1 MTVAGTMGKSTQI
14 RLDWSLVRRLI
25 FGSPLSTEQLSH
37 QRLPKILALPIFASD
52 ALSSTAY
59 ATQAILLN
67 LLIAGPH
74 VLHLTVPI
82 SIAIVVLLWIVVI
95 SYTQTVYAYPQGG
108 GTYIVSRENLGIRWG
123 LLAAAAILTD
133 YVLTVA
139 VSITA
144 GVQQITSF
152 FTNLAP
158 YQTELAIAAIW
169 FLTVANL
176 RGAKESGLLFA
187 FPTYFFVLT
196 MLSMVAV
203 GVLGPLFGYQP
214 RSYPPPE
221 QTAQTAVHA
230 LSLTVILRAF
240 ASGCAAMTGIE
251 AVADGVIA
259 FRAPESKNAAQTL
272 IAMGVILS
280 TIFLGISYIAQTNHI
295 VYYGH
300 GTHGEDAS
308 AESVISMAARAVFH
322 DNPLLRGVVLFA
334 TAIILLLAANTAYAD
349 FPRLSS
355 ILARH
360 GYMPRQLANLGDRL
374 VFSNGII
381 LLAVFVSI
389 LVVVFGGSVDRL
401 IPLYAVGVF
410 TAFTLSQ
417 AGMVRHWLQQEGPGW
432 RWKMLVNGIGA
443 VSTGIVL
450 LVIIVEKGPQ
460 GAWLVVVVLPVL
472 MWLFT
477 QVNRHYQKVRARL
490 TLIGYEPPPPP
501 PHTVLV
507 LVPDVHRGVVPA
519 LEYAREI
526 SKDHRAVHIE
536 INPADTQR
544 LKERWEQWGGD
555 MPLVII
561 ESPYRSLIGPLV
573 EYVRQV
579 RQDHPR
585 HLITVVLPEFVV
597 TKWWERALHNNSAFL
612 IKLALGN
619 VRDVVITNV
628 RYYLD

>member
-1 MTVAGTMGKSTQI
+1 MAKGSQF

-25 FGSPLSTEQLSH
+25 FGSPLSTEQIAH

-67 LLIAGPH
+67 LMIAGPH
-74 VLHLTVPI
+74 ALHLTVPI
-82 SIAIVVLLWIVVI
+82 SLAIVVLLWIVVF
-95 SYTQTVYAYPQGG
+95 SYTQTVHAYPKGG
-108 GTYIVSRENLGIRWG
+108 GTYIVSRENLGVRWG

-144 GVQQITSF
+144 GVQQITSY
-152 FTNLAP
+152 FTQLAP
-158 YQTELAIAAIW
+158 YQVTLSLIAIW
-169 FLTVANL
+169 LLTLANL
-176 RGAKESGLLFA
+176 RGAKESGMLFA
-187 FPTYFFVLT
+187 FPTYFFVIT
-196 MLSMVAV
+196 MLGMIAV
-203 GVLGPLFGYQP
+203 GVLGPLFGYYP
-214 RSYPPPE
+214 RMHTHSDPAM
-221 QTAQTAVHA
+221 QQASHA
-230 LSLTVILRAF
+230 ITLTVILRAF

-251 AVADGVIA
+251 AVADGVQA
-259 FRAPESKNAAQTL
+259 FRPPEGKNAAHTL
-272 IAMGVILS
+272 IAMGIILS
-280 TIFLGISYIAQTNHI
+280 TIFLGVSYISQHYGI
-295 VYYGH
+295 VYTGH
-300 GTHGEDAS
+300 GKGDVH
-308 AESVISMAARAVFH
+308 AESVISMVARAVFH
-322 DNPLLRGVVLFA
+322 DDPLLRGVVLLA
-334 TAIILLLAANTAYAD
+334 TTIILVLAANTAYAD

-389 LVVVFGGSVDRL
+389 LVVAFGGSVDRL

-417 AGMVRHWLQQEGPGW
+417 AGMVKHWLQQRGTGW
-432 RWKMLVNGIGA
+432 RWKALVNGIGA
-443 VSTGIVL
+443 VATGIVL
-450 LVIIVEKGPQ
+450 LVIIVEKGPH
-460 GAWLVVVVLPVL
+460 GAWVVVVVIPVII
-472 MWLFT
+472 WLFT

-490 TLIGYEPPPPP
+490 TLIGYEPQPPP

-526 SKDHRAVHIE
+526 SKDYRAVHIE

>member
-1 MTVAGTMGKSTQI
+1 MGRSSQI

-82 SIAIVVLLWIVVI
+82 SIAIVVLLWVVVI
-95 SYTQTVYAYPQGG
+95 SYTQTVHAYPQGG
-108 GTYIVSRENLGIRWG
+108 GTYIVSRENLGINWG

-139 VSITA
+139 VSITS

-152 FTNLAP
+152 FTDLAP
-158 YQTELAIAAIW
+158 YQTQLAVAAIW
-169 FLTVANL
+169 FLTLANL
-176 RGAKESGLLFA
+176 RGAKESGMLFA
-187 FPTYFFVLT
+187 VPTYFFVIA
-196 MLSMVAV
+196 MLGTV
-203 GVLGPLFGYQP
+203 GAGVFGPLFGYHPRPYQP
-214 RSYPPPE
+214 TTQE
-221 QTAQTAVHA
+221 TAQQVMHAV
-230 LSLTVILRAF
+230 SLGLILRAF

-251 AVADGVIA
+251 AVADGVQA
-259 FRAPESKNAAQTL
+259 FRPPESKNAAQTL
-272 IAMGVILS
+272 VAMGAILS
-280 TIFLGISYIAQTNHI
+280 TIFLGISYIAQKYHI

-300 GTHGEDAS
+300 GEGDVS
-308 AESVISMAARAVFH
+308 AESVISMVARVVFH
-322 DNPLLRGVVLFA
+322 DEPLLRGIILFA
-334 TAIILLLAANTAYAD
+334 TATILLLAANTAYAD

-381 LLAVFVSI
+381 LLAVFVSL
-389 LVVVFGGSVDRL
+389 LVVAFGGSVDRL

-417 AGMVRHWLQQEGPGW
+417 AGMVRHWLQQKGTGW
-432 RWKMLVNGIGA
+432 QWKVLVNGIGA
-443 VSTGIVL
+443 VATGIVL

-460 GAWLVVVVLPVL
+460 GAWVVLVVIPIL
-472 MWLFT
+472 MWIFT
-477 QVNRHYQKVRARL
+477 QINRHYQKVRARL
-490 TLIGYEPPPPP
+490 TLIGYEPQPLP

-507 LVPDVHRGVVPA
+507 LVPDVHRGVIPA

-544 LKERWEQWGGD
+544 LKERWEQRGGD

-597 TKWWERALHNNSAFL
+597 TKWWERVLHNNSAFL

>member
-1 MTVAGTMGKSTQI
+1 MGRSSQI

-82 SIAIVVLLWIVVI
+82 SIAIVVLLWVVVI
-95 SYTQTVYAYPQGG
+95 SYTQTVHAYPQGG
-108 GTYIVSRENLGIRWG
+108 GTYIVSRENLGINWG

-139 VSITA
+139 VSITS

-152 FTNLAP
+152 FTDLAP
-158 YQTELAIAAIW
+158 YQTQLAVAAIW
-169 FLTVANL
+169 FLTLANL
-176 RGAKESGLLFA
+176 RGAKESGMLFA
-187 FPTYFFVLT
+187 VPTYFFVIT
-196 MLSMVAV
+196 MLGTV
-203 GVLGPLFGYQP
+203 GVGVFGPLFGYHPRTYQP
-214 RSYPPPE
+214 TTQE
-221 QTAQTAVHA
+221 TAQQVMHAV
-230 LSLTVILRAF
+230 SLGLILRAF

-251 AVADGVIA
+251 AVADGVQA
-259 FRAPESKNAAQTL
+259 FRPPESKNAAQTL
-272 IAMGVILS
+272 VAMGAILS
-280 TIFLGISYIAQTNHI
+280 TIFLGISYIAQKYHI

-300 GTHGEDAS
+300 GEGDVS
-308 AESVISMAARAVFH
+308 AESVISMVARVVFH
-322 DNPLLRGVVLFA
+322 DEPLLRGIILFA
-334 TAIILLLAANTAYAD
+334 TATILLLAANTAYAD

-381 LLAVFVSI
+381 LLAVFVSL
-389 LVVVFGGSVDRL
+389 LVVAFGGSVDRL

-417 AGMVRHWLQQEGPGW
+417 AGMVRHWLQQKGTGW
-432 RWKMLVNGIGA
+432 QWKVLVNGIGA
-443 VSTGIVL
+443 VATGIVL

-460 GAWLVVVVLPVL
+460 GAWVVLVVIPIL
-472 MWLFT
+472 MWIFT
-477 QVNRHYQKVRARL
+477 QINRHYQKVRARL
-490 TLIGYEPPPPP
+490 TLIGYEPQPLP

-507 LVPDVHRGVVPA
+507 LVPDVHRGVIPA

-536 INPADTQR
+536 INPVDTQR

-597 TKWWERALHNNSAFL
+597 TKWWERVLHNNSAFL

>member
-1 MTVAGTMGKSTQI
+1 MGRSSQI

-74 VLHLTVPI
+74 VLHLTLPI
-82 SIAIVVLLWIVVI
+82 SIAIVVLLWVVVI
-95 SYTQTVYAYPQGG
+95 SYTQTVHAYPEGG
-108 GTYIVSRENLGIRWG
+108 GTYSVSRENLGINWG
-123 LLAAAAILTD
+123 LLAAAALLTD

-139 VSITA
+139 VSITS

-152 FTNLAP
+152 FTDLAP
-158 YQTELAIAAIW
+158 YQTQLAVAAIW
-169 FLTVANL
+169 FLTLANL
-176 RGAKESGLLFA
+176 RGAKESGMLFA
-187 FPTYFFVLT
+187 VPTYFFVIT
-196 MLSMVAV
+196 MLGTV
-203 GVLGPLFGYQP
+203 GVGVFGPLFGYHPRPYQP
-214 RSYPPPE
+214 TTQE
-221 QTAQTAVHA
+221 TAQQVMHAV
-230 LSLTVILRAF
+230 SLGLILRAF

-251 AVADGVIA
+251 AVANGVQA
-259 FRAPESKNAAQTL
+259 FRPPESKNAAQTL
-272 IAMGVILS
+272 VAMGAILS
-280 TIFLGISYIAQTNHI
+280 TIFLGISYIAQKYHI

-300 GTHGEDAS
+300 GEGDVS
-308 AESVISMAARAVFH
+308 AESVISMVARVVFH
-322 DNPLLRGVVLFA
+322 DEPLLRGIILFA
-334 TAIILLLAANTAYAD
+334 TATILLLAANTAYAD

-381 LLAVFVSI
+381 LLAVFVSL
-389 LVVVFGGSVDRL
+389 LVVAFGGSVDRL

-417 AGMVRHWLQQEGPGW
+417 AGMVRHWLQQKGTGW
-432 RWKMLVNGIGA
+432 QWKVLVNGIGA
-443 VSTGIVL
+443 VATGIVL

-460 GAWLVVVVLPVL
+460 GAWVVLVVIPIL
-472 MWLFT
+472 MWIFT
-477 QVNRHYQKVRARL
+477 QINRHYQKVRARL
-490 TLIGYEPPPPP
+490 TLIGYEPQPLP

-507 LVPDVHRGVVPA
+507 LVPDVHRGVIPA

-597 TKWWERALHNNSAFL
+597 TKWWERVLHNNSAFL

>member
-1 MTVAGTMGKSTQI
+1 MGRSSQI

-82 SIAIVVLLWIVVI
+82 SIAIVVLLWVVVI
-95 SYTQTVYAYPQGG
+95 SYTQTVHAYPEGG
-108 GTYIVSRENLGIRWG
+108 GTYTVSRENLGINWG
-123 LLAAAAILTD
+123 LLAAAALLTD

-139 VSITA
+139 VSITS

-152 FTNLAP
+152 FTDLAP
-158 YQTELAIAAIW
+158 YQTQLAVAAIW
-169 FLTVANL
+169 FLTLANL
-176 RGAKESGLLFA
+176 RGVKESGMLFA
-187 FPTYFFVLT
+187 VPTYFFVIT
-196 MLSMVAV
+196 MLGTV
-203 GVLGPLFGYQP
+203 GVGVFGPLFGYHPRPYQP
-214 RSYPPPE
+214 TTQE
-221 QTAQTAVHA
+221 TAQQVMHAV
-230 LSLTVILRAF
+230 SLGLILRAF

-251 AVADGVIA
+251 AVANGVQA
-259 FRAPESKNAAQTL
+259 FRPPESKNAAQTL
-272 IAMGVILS
+272 VAMGAILS
-280 TIFLGISYIAQTNHI
+280 TIFLGISYIAQKYHI
-295 VYYGH
+295 LYYGH
-300 GTHGEDAS
+300 GEGDVS
-308 AESVISMAARAVFH
+308 AESVISMVARVVFH
-322 DNPLLRGVVLFA
+322 DEPLLRGIILFA
-334 TAIILLLAANTAYAD
+334 TATILLLAANTAYAD

-381 LLAVFVSI
+381 LLAVFVSL
-389 LVVVFGGSVDRL
+389 LVVAFGGSVDRL

-417 AGMVRHWLQQEGPGW
+417 AGMVRHWLQQKGTGW
-432 RWKMLVNGIGA
+432 QWKVLVNGIGA
-443 VSTGIVL
+443 VATGIVL

-460 GAWLVVVVLPVL
+460 GAWVVLVVIPIL
-472 MWLFT
+472 MWIFT
-477 QVNRHYQKVRARL
+477 QINRHYQKVRARL
-490 TLIGYEPPPPP
+490 TLIGYEPQPLP

-507 LVPDVHRGVVPA
+507 LVPDVHRGVIPA

-536 INPADTQR
+536 INPVDTQR

-597 TKWWERALHNNSAFL
+597 TKWWERVLHNNSAFL

>member
-1 MTVAGTMGKSTQI
+1 MARGSQV
-14 RLDWSLVRRLI
+14 RLDWSFFRRLI
-25 FGSPLSTEQLSH
+25 FGSPLATEEMMH
-37 QRLPKILALPIFASD
+37 QRLPKVLALPIFASD

-82 SIAIVVLLWIVVI
+82 SLAIVVLLWIVVL
-95 SYTQTVYAYPQGG
+95 SYTQTVHAYPQGG
-108 GTYIVSRENLGIRWG
+108 GTYIVSRENLGTSWG
-123 LLAAAAILTD
+123 LLAAGAILTD

-144 GVQQITSF
+144 GAQQITSF
-152 FTNLAP
+152 FTQLAP
-158 YQTELAIAAIW
+158 YQTEIALGAIW
-169 FLTVANL
+169 FLTLANL
-176 RGAKESGLLFA
+176 RGARESGMLFA
-187 FPTYFFVLT
+187 IPTYFFIVV
-196 MLSMVAV
+196 MLGMVAV
-203 GVLGPLFGYQP
+203 GVLGPLFGYHPRPYQP
-214 RSYPPPE
+214 PDQ
-221 QTAQTAVHA
+221 QTAQQVMHA
-230 LSLTVILRAF
+230 LSIGIVLRAF

-251 AVADGVIA
+251 AVADGVQA
-259 FRAPESKNAAQTL
+259 FRPPESKNAAHTL
-272 IAMGVILS
+272 LAMGAILS
-280 TIFLGISYIAQTNHI
+280 TIFLGISYIAQKYHI

-300 GTHGEDAS
+300 GAHGEDTN
-308 AESVISMAARAVFH
+308 AESVISMVARVVFH
-322 DNPLLRGVVLFA
+322 DDPVLRGIILFA
-334 TAIILLLAANTAYAD
+334 TAIILVLAANTAYAD

-389 LVVVFGGSVDRL
+389 LVVAFKGNVDRL

-410 TAFTLSQ
+410 SAFTLSQ
-417 AGMVRHWLQQEGPGW
+417 AGMVRHWLQQRGKGW
-432 RWKMLVNGIGA
+432 QWKTVINGVGA
-443 VSTGIVL
+443 VATGIVL

-460 GAWLVVVVLPVL
+460 GAWIVVVVIPIL
-472 MWLFT
+472 MWIFT
-477 QVNRHYQKVRARL
+477 QVHRHYQKVRARL
-490 TLIGYEPPPPP
+490 TLIGYEPQPPP

-573 EYVRQV
+573 EYVKQV

-597 TKWWERALHNNSAFL
+597 TRWWERALHNNSAFL

-619 VRDVVITNV
+619 IRDVVITNV

>member
-1 MTVAGTMGKSTQI
+1 
-14 RLDWSLVRRLI
+14 
-25 FGSPLSTEQLSH
+25 
-37 QRLPKILALPIFASD
+37 
-52 ALSSTAY
+52 
-59 ATQAILLN
+59 
-67 LLIAGPH
+67 
-74 VLHLTVPI
+74 
-82 SIAIVVLLWIVVI
+82 
-95 SYTQTVYAYPQGG
+95 
-108 GTYIVSRENLGIRWG
+108 
-123 LLAAAAILTD
+123 
-133 YVLTVA
+133 
-139 VSITA
+139 
-144 GVQQITSF
+144 
-152 FTNLAP
+152 
-158 YQTELAIAAIW
+158 
-169 FLTVANL
+169 
-176 RGAKESGLLFA
+176 
-187 FPTYFFVLT
+187 
-196 MLSMVAV
+196 
-203 GVLGPLFGYQP
+203 
-214 RSYPPPE
+214 
-221 QTAQTAVHA
+221 
-230 LSLTVILRAF
+230 
-240 ASGCAAMTGIE
+240 
-251 AVADGVIA
+251 
-259 FRAPESKNAAQTL
+259 
-272 IAMGVILS
+272 
-280 TIFLGISYIAQTNHI
+280 
-295 VYYGH
+295 
-300 GTHGEDAS
+300 
-308 AESVISMAARAVFH
+308 MAARAVFH

-417 AGMVRHWLQQEGPGW
+417 AGMVRHWLQQKGPGW

>member
-1 MTVAGTMGKSTQI
+1 MGRSSQI

-82 SIAIVVLLWIVVI
+82 SIAIVVLLWVVVI
-95 SYTQTVYAYPQGG
+95 SYTQTVHAYPQGG
-108 GTYIVSRENLGIRWG
+108 GTYIVSRENLGINWG

-139 VSITA
+139 VSITS

-152 FTNLAP
+152 FTDLAP
-158 YQTELAIAAIW
+158 YQTQLAVAAIW
-169 FLTVANL
+169 FLTLANL
-176 RGAKESGLLFA
+176 RGAKESGMLFA
-187 FPTYFFVLT
+187 VPTYFFVIT
-196 MLSMVAV
+196 MLGTV
-203 GVLGPLFGYQP
+203 GVGVFGPLFGYHPRPYQP
-214 RSYPPPE
+214 TTQE
-221 QTAQTAVHA
+221 TAQQVMHAV
-230 LSLTVILRAF
+230 SLGLILRAF

-251 AVADGVIA
+251 AVADGVQA
-259 FRAPESKNAAQTL
+259 FRPPESKNAAQTL
-272 IAMGVILS
+272 VAMGAILS
-280 TIFLGISYIAQTNHI
+280 TIFLGISYIAQKYHI
-295 VYYGH
+295 VYYGR
-300 GTHGEDAS
+300 GEGDAS
-308 AESVISMAARAVFH
+308 AESVISMVARVVFH
-322 DNPLLRGVVLFA
+322 DEPLLRGIILFA
-334 TAIILLLAANTAYAD
+334 TATILLLAANTAYAD

-381 LLAVFVSI
+381 LLAVFVSL
-389 LVVVFGGSVDRL
+389 LVVAFGGSVDRL

-417 AGMVRHWLQQEGPGW
+417 AGMVRHWLQQKGTGW
-432 RWKMLVNGIGA
+432 QWKVLVNGIGA
-443 VSTGIVL
+443 VATGIVL

-460 GAWLVVVVLPVL
+460 GAWVVLVVIPIL
-472 MWLFT
+472 MWIFT
-477 QVNRHYQKVRARL
+477 QINRHYQKVRARL
-490 TLIGYEPPPPP
+490 TLIGYEPQPLP

-507 LVPDVHRGVVPA
+507 LVPDVHRGVIPA

-536 INPADTQR
+536 INPVDTQR

-597 TKWWERALHNNSAFL
+597 TKWWERVLHNNSAFL

>member
-1 MTVAGTMGKSTQI
+1 MGKSTQV

-158 YQTELAIAAIW
+158 YQTELAVAAIW
-169 FLTVANL
+169 FLTLANL
-176 RGAKESGLLFA
+176 RGARESGLLFA
-187 FPTYFFVLT
+187 FPTYFFVIT

-214 RSYPPPE
+214 RSYPTPE

-300 GTHGEDAS
+300 GAHGEDAS

-417 AGMVRHWLQQEGPGW
+417 AGMVRHWLQQKGPGW

-472 MWLFT
+472 MWLFA

>member
-1 MTVAGTMGKSTQI
+1 MGKSTQI

-176 RGAKESGLLFA
+176 RGARESGLLFA

-417 AGMVRHWLQQEGPGW
+417 AGMVRHWLQQKGPGW

>member
-1 MTVAGTMGKSTQI
+1 MARGSQV
-14 RLDWSLVRRLI
+14 RLDWSFFRRLI
-25 FGSPLSTEQLSH
+25 FGSPLATEEMMH
-37 QRLPKILALPIFASD
+37 QRLPKVLALPIFASD

-82 SIAIVVLLWIVVI
+82 SLAIVVLLWIVVL

-108 GTYIVSRENLGIRWG
+108 GTYIVSRENLGTSWG
-123 LLAAAAILTD
+123 LLAAGAILTD

-144 GVQQITSF
+144 GAQQITSF
-152 FTNLAP
+152 FTQLAP
-158 YQTELAIAAIW
+158 YQTEIALGAIW
-169 FLTVANL
+169 FLTLANL
-176 RGAKESGLLFA
+176 RGARESGMLFA
-187 FPTYFFVLT
+187 IPTYFFIVV
-196 MLSMVAV
+196 MLGMVAV
-203 GVLGPLFGYQP
+203 GVLGPLFGYHPRPYQP
-214 RSYPPPE
+214 PDQ
-221 QTAQTAVHA
+221 QTAQQVVHA
-230 LSLTVILRAF
+230 LSIGIVLRAF

-251 AVADGVIA
+251 AVADGVQA
-259 FRAPESKNAAQTL
+259 FRPPESKNAAHTL
-272 IAMGVILS
+272 LAMGAILS
-280 TIFLGISYIAQTNHI
+280 TIFLGISYIAQKYHI

-300 GTHGEDAS
+300 GAHGEDAS
-308 AESVISMAARAVFH
+308 AESVISMVARVVFH
-322 DNPLLRGVVLFA
+322 DDPVLRGIILFA
-334 TAIILLLAANTAYAD
+334 TAMILVLAANTAYAD

-389 LVVVFGGSVDRL
+389 LVVAFKGNVDRL

-417 AGMVRHWLQQEGPGW
+417 AGMVRHWLQQRGKGW
-432 RWKMLVNGIGA
+432 QWKTVINGVGA
-443 VSTGIVL
+443 VATGIVL

-460 GAWLVVVVLPVL
+460 GAWIVVVVIPIL
-472 MWLFT
+472 MWIFT
-477 QVNRHYQKVRARL
+477 QVHRHYQKVRAQL
-490 TLIGYEPPPPP
+490 TLIGYEPQPPP

-573 EYVRQV
+573 EYVKQV

-597 TKWWERALHNNSAFL
+597 TRWWERALHNNSAFL

-619 VRDVVITNV
+619 IRDVVITNV

>member
-1 MTVAGTMGKSTQI
+1 M
-14 RLDWSLVRRLI
+14 DWSFVRRLI
-25 FGSPLSTEQLSH
+25 FGSPLSTEQIAH

-82 SIAIVVLLWIVVI
+82 SLAIVVLLWIVVF
-95 SYTQTVYAYPQGG
+95 SYTQTVHAYPQGG
-108 GTYIVSRENLGIRWG
+108 GTYIVSRENLGTGWG
-123 LLAAAAILTD
+123 LLAAGAILTD

-144 GVQQITSF
+144 GAQQITSF
-152 FTNLAP
+152 FTQLAP
-158 YQTELAIAAIW
+158 YQTEIALGAIW
-169 FLTVANL
+169 FLTLANL
-176 RGAKESGLLFA
+176 RGAKESGMLFA
-187 FPTYFFVLT
+187 VPTYFFIVT
-196 MLSMVAV
+196 MLCTVAV
-203 GVLGPLFGYQP
+203 GVLGPLFGYYPRPYQP
-214 RSYPPPE
+214 PQ
-221 QTAQTAVHA
+221 QTAEHAMHA
-230 LSLTVILRAF
+230 LSIGIILRAF

-251 AVADGVIA
+251 AVADGVQA
-259 FRAPESKNAAQTL
+259 FRPPESRNAAHTL
-272 IAMGVILS
+272 VVMGAILS
-280 TIFLGISYIAQTNHI
+280 TIFLGISYIAQKYHI

-300 GTHGEDAS
+300 GAHGEDAS
-308 AESVISMAARAVFH
+308 AESVISMVARVVYH
-322 DNPLLRGVVLFA
+322 DDPILRGIVLFA
-334 TAIILLLAANTAYAD
+334 TAIILVLAANTAYAD

-389 LVVVFGGSVDRL
+389 LVVAFKGNVDRL

-417 AGMVRHWLQQEGPGW
+417 AGMVRHWLLRKEAGW
-432 RWKMLVNGIGA
+432 QWKATVNGFGA

-460 GAWLVVVVLPVL
+460 GAWVVVVVIPVL
-472 MWLFT
+472 IWIFT
-477 QVNRHYQKVRARL
+477 QVHRHYQKVRAQL
-490 TLIGYEPPPPP
+490 TLIGYEPQPPP

-507 LVPDVHRGVVPA
+507 LVPDVHRGVLPA
-519 LEYAREI
+519 IEYAREI
-526 SKDHRAVHIE
+526 SKDYRAVHIE

-573 EYVRQV
+573 EYVKQV

-597 TKWWERALHNNSAFL
+597 TRWWERALHNNSAFL
-612 IKLALGN
+612 IKLALSN
-619 VRDVVITNV
+619 IRDVVITNV

>member
-1 MTVAGTMGKSTQI
+1 MSKGSQV
-14 RLDWSLVRRLI
+14 RLDWSLIRRLI
-25 FGSPLSTEQLSH
+25 FGSPLSTEQISH
-37 QRLPKILALPIFASD
+37 QRLPKFLALPIFASD

-67 LLIAGPH
+67 LMLAGPH

-82 SIAIVVLLWIVVI
+82 SLAIVVLLWIVVI

-108 GTYIVSRENLGIRWG
+108 GTYIVSRENLGTRWG
-123 LLAAAAILTD
+123 LVAAAAILTD

-158 YQTELAIAAIW
+158 YQTPLALGAIW
-169 FLTVANL
+169 FLTLANL
-176 RGAKESGLLFA
+176 RGAKESGALFA
-187 FPTYFFVLT
+187 IPTYFYVVAMLT
-196 MLSMVAV
+196 VVAA
-203 GVLGPLFGYQP
+203 GTLGPLFGYEPRPYQP
-214 RSYPPPE
+214 PQ
-221 QTAQTAVHA
+221 QTAEMAMHA
-230 LSLTVILRAF
+230 LSIGIVLRAF

-251 AVADGVIA
+251 AVADGVQA
-259 FRAPESKNAAQTL
+259 FRPPESKNAAHTL
-272 IAMGVILS
+272 IAMGAILS
-280 TIFLGISYIAQTNHI
+280 TIFLGISYIAQKYHI
-295 VYYGH
+295 IYLGH
-300 GTHGEDAS
+300 GAHGEDTS
-308 AESVISMAARAVFH
+308 AESVISMVARVVFH
-322 DNPLLRGVVLFA
+322 DDPILRGIVLFA
-334 TAIILLLAANTAYAD
+334 TAVILLLAANTAYAD

-389 LVVVFGGSVDRL
+389 LVIAFQGNVDRL

-417 AGMVRHWLQQEGPGW
+417 AGMVRHWLQQQGKGW
-432 RWKMLVNGIGA
+432 QWKVVVNGVGA

-460 GAWLVVVVLPVL
+460 GAWVVVVVIPVL
-472 MWLFT
+472 MWIFT
-477 QVNRHYQKVRARL
+477 QINRHYQKVRARL
-490 TLIGYEPPPPP
+490 TLIGYEPSNQPPP

-507 LVPDVHRGVVPA
+507 LVPDVHRGVLPA

-526 SKDHRAVHIE
+526 ADDCRAVHIE

-544 LKERWEQWGGD
+544 LKERWEQWSAD

-561 ESPYRSLIGPLV
+561 ESPYRSLIAPLV
-573 EYVRQV
+573 EYVKQV

-619 VRDVVITNV
+619 IRDVVITNV

>member
-1 MTVAGTMGKSTQI
+1 MGKSSQI

-25 FGSPLSTEQLSH
+25 FGSPLSTEQMAH

-74 VLHLTVPI
+74 ALHLTLPV
-82 SIAIVVLLWIVVI
+82 SLAVVVLLWIVVT
-95 SYTQTVYAYPQGG
+95 SYSQTVHAYPQGG
-108 GTYIVSRENLGIRWG
+108 GTYIVSRDNLGVNFG
-123 LLAAAAILTD
+123 LLAAAAILTG
-133 YVLTVA
+133 YVLTVT

-152 FTNLAP
+152 FTELAP
-158 YQTELAIAAIW
+158 YQTWLALGATW
-169 FLTVANL
+169 FLTLANL
-176 RGAKESGLLFA
+176 RGAKESGMLFA
-187 FPTYFFVLT
+187 LPTYFFIFC
-196 MLSMVAV
+196 MLGMIAT
-203 GVLGPLFGYQP
+203 GVFGSLFGYAP
-214 RSYPPPE
+214 RPYPPVE
-221 QTAQTAVHA
+221 QTVVHTGA
-230 LSLTVILRAF
+230 TGISFVLILRAF
-240 ASGCAAMTGIE
+240 ASGCAAMTGVE
-251 AVADGVIA
+251 AVADGVQA
-259 FRAPESKNAAQTL
+259 FRPPESKNAAQTL
-272 IAMGVILS
+272 FSMGAILG
-280 TIFLGISYIAQTNHI
+280 TIFLGISYLAQTNNV
-295 VYYGH
+295 VYR
-300 GTHGEDAS
+300 GTGSEGDTS
-308 AESVISMAARAVFH
+308 AESVISMVARSVFH
-322 DNPLLRGVVLFA
+322 DNDLLRAVVLFA
-334 TAIILLLAANTAYAD
+334 TAMVLVLAANTAYAD

-381 LLAVFVSI
+381 LLSVFASVLI
-389 LVVVFGGSVDRL
+389 LAFGASVDRF
-401 IPLYAVGVF
+401 IPMYAVGVF
-410 TAFTLSQ
+410 LAFTLSQ
-417 AGMVRHWLQQEGPGW
+417 SGMVKRWITTKQKGW
-432 RWKMLVNGIGA
+432 WWKALMNGMGA
-443 VSTGIVL
+443 TATAIVL
-450 LVIIVEKGPQ
+450 LVLVITRGPE
-460 GAWLVVVVLPVL
+460 GAWIVLAVLPVL
-472 MWLFT
+472 MWVF
-477 QVNRHYQKVRARL
+477 QQIYRHYQKVRSRL
-490 TLIGYEPPPPP
+490 TLIGYEPQPLP

-619 VRDVVITNV
+619 IRDVVITNV

>member
-1 MTVAGTMGKSTQI
+1 MGRSSQI

-82 SIAIVVLLWIVVI
+82 SIAIVVLLWVVVI
-95 SYTQTVYAYPQGG
+95 SYTQTVHAYPQGG
-108 GTYIVSRENLGIRWG
+108 GTYIVSRENLGINWG

-139 VSITA
+139 VSITS

-152 FTNLAP
+152 FTDLAP
-158 YQTELAIAAIW
+158 YQTQLAVAAIW
-169 FLTVANL
+169 FLTLANL
-176 RGAKESGLLFA
+176 RGAKESGMLFA
-187 FPTYFFVLT
+187 VPTYFFVIA
-196 MLSMVAV
+196 MLGTV
-203 GVLGPLFGYQP
+203 GVGVFGPLFGYHPRPYQP
-214 RSYPPPE
+214 TTQE
-221 QTAQTAVHA
+221 TAQQVMHAV
-230 LSLTVILRAF
+230 SLGLILRAF

-251 AVADGVIA
+251 AVADGVQA
-259 FRAPESKNAAQTL
+259 FRPPESKNAAQTL
-272 IAMGVILS
+272 VAMGAILS
-280 TIFLGISYIAQTNHI
+280 TIFLGISYIAQKYHI

-300 GTHGEDAS
+300 GEGDVS
-308 AESVISMAARAVFH
+308 AESVISMVARVVFH
-322 DNPLLRGVVLFA
+322 DEPLLRGIILFA
-334 TAIILLLAANTAYAD
+334 TATILLLAANTAYAD

-381 LLAVFVSI
+381 LLAVFVSL
-389 LVVVFGGSVDRL
+389 LVVAFGGSVDRL

-417 AGMVRHWLQQEGPGW
+417 AGMVRHWLQQKGTGW
-432 RWKMLVNGIGA
+432 QWKVLVNGIGA
-443 VSTGIVL
+443 VATGIVL

-460 GAWLVVVVLPVL
+460 GAWVVLVVIPIL
-472 MWLFT
+472 MWIFT
-477 QVNRHYQKVRARL
+477 QINRHYQKVRARL
-490 TLIGYEPPPPP
+490 TLIGYEPQPLP

-507 LVPDVHRGVVPA
+507 LVPDVHRGVIPA

-536 INPADTQR
+536 INPVDTQR

-597 TKWWERALHNNSAFL
+597 TKWWERVLHNNSAFL

>member
-1 MTVAGTMGKSTQI
+1 MGKSSQI

-25 FGSPLSTEQLSH
+25 FGSPLSTEQMAH
-37 QRLPKILALPIFASD
+37 QRLPKILALPVFTSD

-74 VLHLTVPI
+74 ALHLTMPI
-82 SIAIVVLLWIVVI
+82 SIAIVVLVWIVVI
-95 SYTQTVYAYPQGG
+95 SYTQTVHAYPQGG
-108 GTYIVSRENLGIRWG
+108 GTYTVSRENLGTHWG
-123 LLAAAAILTD
+123 LLAAAALLTD

-139 VSITA
+139 VSITS

-158 YQTELAIAAIW
+158 YQTQLALAAIW
-169 FLTVANL
+169 LLTLANL
-176 RGAKESGLLFA
+176 RGARESGMLFA
-187 FPTYFFVLT
+187 VPVYFFVVT
-196 MLSMVAV
+196 MLATVAV
-203 GVLGPLFGYQP
+203 GVFGPLFGYHP
-214 RSYPPPE
+214 RPYQPPPQ
-221 QTAQTAVHA
+221 QTAEQAVHV
-230 LSLTVILRAF
+230 LSLGVILRAF
-240 ASGCAAMTGIE
+240 ASGCAIMTGIE
-251 AVADGVIA
+251 AVSNGVPA
-259 FRAPESKNAAQTL
+259 FRPPESKNAAETMV
-272 IAMGVILS
+272 AMGAILS
-280 TIFLGISYIAQTNHI
+280 TTFLGISYITQEYHI
-295 VYYGH
+295 VYYGQ
-300 GTHGEDAS
+300 GESDTT
-308 AESVISMAARAVFH
+308 AESVISMVARVVFH
-322 DNPLLRGVVLFA
+322 DEPLLRGIILFA

-355 ILARH
+355 VLARD

-381 LLAVFVSI
+381 LLAVFTSI
-389 LVVVFGGSVDRL
+389 LVVAFGGNVDHL

-417 AGMVRHWLQQEGPGW
+417 AGMVRHWLVQKGKGW
-432 RWKMLVNGIGA
+432 QWKVVVNGIGA
-443 VSTGIVL
+443 VATGIVL
-450 LVIIVEKGPQ
+450 LVIIAEKGPQ
-460 GAWLVVVVLPVL
+460 GAWVVLVVIPIL
-472 MWLFT
+472 MWMFM
-477 QVNRHYQKVRARL
+477 QVNRHYQKIRARL
-490 TLIGYEPPPPP
+490 TLKDYEPQPLP

-573 EYVRQV
+573 EYVKQV

>member
-1 MTVAGTMGKSTQI
+1 MGKSSRI
-14 RLDWSLVRRLI
+14 RWDWSLVRRLI
-25 FGSPLSTEQLSH
+25 FGSPLSTEQMAH

-95 SYTQTVYAYPQGG
+95 SYTQTVHAYPQGG
-108 GTYIVSRENLGIRWG
+108 GTYIVSRENLGTNWG

-139 VSITA
+139 VSITS

-152 FTNLAP
+152 FASLAP

-169 FLTVANL
+169 FLTLANL
-176 RGAKESGLLFA
+176 RGARESGLLFA
-187 FPTYFFVLT
+187 VPTYFFVAT
-196 MLSMVAV
+196 MLAVVAA
-203 GVLGPLFGYQP
+203 GVLGPLFGYHP
-214 RSYPPPE
+214 RPYRPA
-221 QTAQTAVHA
+221 AQETVQQVAHA
-230 LSLTVILRAF
+230 ISVGLILRAF

-251 AVADGVIA
+251 AVADGVQA
-259 FRAPESKNAAQTL
+259 FRPPESKNAAHTL
-272 IAMGVILS
+272 VAMGTILS
-280 TIFLGISYIAQTNHI
+280 TIFLGISYIAQKYHI

-300 GTHGEDAS
+300 GAHGEDAS
-308 AESVISMAARAVFH
+308 AESVISMVARVVFH
-322 DNPLLRGVVLFA
+322 DDPLLRGVILFA
-334 TAIILLLAANTAYAD
+334 TAIILVLAANTAYAD

-360 GYMPRQLANLGDRL
+360 GFMPRQLANLGDRL
-374 VFSNGII
+374 VFSNGIV

-389 LVVVFGGSVDRL
+389 LVVAFGGNVDRL

-417 AGMVRHWLQQEGPGW
+417 AGMVRHWLQKQGKGW
-432 RWKMLVNGIGA
+432 QWKVLVNGVGA
-443 VSTGIVL
+443 VATGMVL

-460 GAWLVVVVLPVL
+460 GAWVVLVVIPIL
-472 MWLFT
+472 MWMFT
-477 QVNRHYQKVRARL
+477 QVNRHYQKVRSRL
-490 TLIGYEPPPPP
+490 TLKDYEPEPLP

-507 LVPDVHRGVVPA
+507 LVPDVHRGVLPA

-526 SKDHRAVHIE
+526 SKDYRAVHIE
-536 INPADTQR
+536 INPVDTQR

-579 RQDHPR
+579 RADHPR
-585 HLITVVLPEFVV
+585 HLVTVVLPEFVV
-597 TKWWERALHNNSAFL
+597 TKWWERVLHNNSALL
-612 IKLALGN
+612 IKMALAN
-619 VRDVVITNV
+619 VRGVVITNV

>member
-1 MTVAGTMGKSTQI
+1 MGRSSQI

-82 SIAIVVLLWIVVI
+82 SIAIVVLLWVVVI
-95 SYTQTVYAYPQGG
+95 SYTQTVHAYPEGG
-108 GTYIVSRENLGIRWG
+108 GTYTVSRENLGINWG
-123 LLAAAAILTD
+123 LLAAAALLTD

-139 VSITA
+139 VSITS

-152 FTNLAP
+152 FTDLAP
-158 YQTELAIAAIW
+158 YQTQLAVAAIW
-169 FLTVANL
+169 FLTLANL
-176 RGAKESGLLFA
+176 RGAKESGMLFA
-187 FPTYFFVLT
+187 VPTYFFVIT
-196 MLSMVAV
+196 MLGTV
-203 GVLGPLFGYQP
+203 GVGVFGPLFGYHPRPYQP
-214 RSYPPPE
+214 TTQE
-221 QTAQTAVHA
+221 TAQQVMHAV
-230 LSLTVILRAF
+230 SLGLILRAF

-251 AVADGVIA
+251 AVANGVQA
-259 FRAPESKNAAQTL
+259 FRPPESKNAAQTL
-272 IAMGVILS
+272 VAMGAILS
-280 TIFLGISYIAQTNHI
+280 SIFLGISYIAQKYHI

-300 GTHGEDAS
+300 GEGDVS
-308 AESVISMAARAVFH
+308 AESVISMVARVVFH
-322 DNPLLRGVVLFA
+322 DEPLLRGIILFA
-334 TAIILLLAANTAYAD
+334 TATILLLAANTAYAD

-381 LLAVFVSI
+381 LLAVFVSL
-389 LVVVFGGSVDRL
+389 LVVAFGGSVDRL

-417 AGMVRHWLQQEGPGW
+417 AGMVRHWLQQKGTGW
-432 RWKMLVNGIGA
+432 QWKVLVNGIGA
-443 VSTGIVL
+443 VATGIVL

-460 GAWLVVVVLPVL
+460 GAWVVLVVIPIL
-472 MWLFT
+472 MWIFT
-477 QVNRHYQKVRARL
+477 QINRHYQKVRARL
-490 TLIGYEPPPPP
+490 TLIGYEPQPLP

-507 LVPDVHRGVVPA
+507 LVPDVHRGVIPA

-597 TKWWERALHNNSAFL
+597 TKWWERVLHNNSAFL

>member
-1 MTVAGTMGKSTQI
+1 MGKSSQV
-14 RLDWSLVRRLI
+14 RLDWSFVRRLI
-25 FGSPLSTEQLSH
+25 FGSPLSTDQIAH

-67 LLIAGPH
+67 LMIAGTH
-74 VLHLTVPI
+74 ALHLTIPI
-82 SIAIVVLLWIVVI
+82 SLAIVVLLWIVVF
-95 SYTQTVYAYPQGG
+95 SYTQTVQAYPQGG

-144 GVQQITSF
+144 GVQQITSY
-152 FTNLAP
+152 FTSLAP
-158 YQTELAIAAIW
+158 YQVLLSLIAIW
-169 FLTVANL
+169 LLTLANL
-176 RGAKESGLLFA
+176 RGAKESGMLFA
-187 FPTYFFVLT
+187 FPTYFFVVT
-196 MLSMVAV
+196 MLGMVAV
-203 GVLGPLFGYQP
+203 GVLGPLFGYYP
-214 RSYPPPE
+214 RMHTPPE
-221 QTAQTAVHA
+221 QTAQQVSHA
-230 LSLTVILRAF
+230 ITLTVILRAF

-251 AVADGVIA
+251 AVADGVQA
-259 FRAPESKNAAQTL
+259 FRPPEGKNAAHTL

-280 TIFLGISYIAQTNHI
+280 TIFLGVSYISQHYGI
-295 VYYGH
+295 VYTGH
-300 GTHGEDAS
+300 GKGDVS
-308 AESVISMAARAVFH
+308 AESVISMVARAVFH
-322 DNPLLRGVVLFA
+322 DDPLLRGVVLLA
-334 TAIILLLAANTAYAD
+334 TTIILVLAANTAYAD

-389 LVVVFGGSVDRL
+389 LVVAFRGNVDRL

-417 AGMVRHWLQQEGPGW
+417 AGMVKHWLQQRGAGW
-432 RWKMLVNGIGA
+432 RWKAWVNGFGA
-443 VSTGIVL
+443 VATAIVL
-450 LVIIVEKGPQ
+450 LVIIVEKGPH
-460 GAWLVVVVLPVL
+460 GAWVVVVVIPIVI
-472 MWLFT
+472 WWFI

-490 TLIGYEPPPPP
+490 TLIGYEPQPLP

-573 EYVRQV
+573 EYIRQV

-597 TKWWERALHNNSAFL
+597 TRWWERALHNNSAFL

>member
-1 MTVAGTMGKSTQI
+1 MGKSSQV
-14 RLDWSLVRRLI
+14 RLGWSLVRRLI
-25 FGSPLSTEQLSH
+25 FGSPLSTEQLAH
-37 QRLPKILALPIFASD
+37 QRLPKTLALPIFASD

-82 SIAIVVLLWIVVI
+82 SLAIVVLLWIVVI
-95 SYTQTVYAYPQGG
+95 SYTQTVHAYPQGG
-108 GTYIVSRENLGIRWG
+108 GTYIVSRENLGVNWG

-158 YQTELAIAAIW
+158 YQMQLAVAAIW
-169 FLTVANL
+169 FLTLANL
-176 RGAKESGLLFA
+176 RGAKESGALFA
-187 FPTYFFVLT
+187 IPTYFFVVT
-196 MLSMVAV
+196 MLGMVAA
-203 GVLGPLFGYQP
+203 GVLGPLFGYHPRPYQP
-214 RSYPPPE
+214 PAQ
-221 QTAQTAVHA
+221 QTAQQVAHAV
-230 LSLTVILRAF
+230 SLGLILRAF

-251 AVADGVIA
+251 AVADGVQA
-259 FRAPESKNAAQTL
+259 FRPPESKNAAQTL
-272 IAMGVILS
+272 VAMGAILS
-280 TIFLGISYIAQTNHI
+280 AIFLGISYIAQQYHI
-295 VYYGH
+295 VYYGR
-300 GTHGEDAS
+300 GEGDVS
-308 AESVISMAARAVFH
+308 AESVVSMVARVVFH
-322 DNPLLRGVVLFA
+322 DEPLLRGVILFA
-334 TAIILLLAANTAYAD
+334 TAIILVLAANTAYAD

-381 LLAVFVSI
+381 LLAVFVSV
-389 LVVVFGGSVDRL
+389 LVVAFGGNVDRL

-417 AGMVRHWLQQEGPGW
+417 AGMVRHWLQQKGKGW
-432 RWKMLVNGIGA
+432 QWKVMVNGIGA
-443 VSTGIVL
+443 VATGIVL

-460 GAWLVVVVLPVL
+460 GAWVVLVVIPIL
-472 MWLFT
+472 MWIFT

-490 TLIGYEPPPPP
+490 TLKDYEPQPLP

-507 LVPDVHRGVVPA
+507 LVPDVHRGVIPA

-526 SKDHRAVHIE
+526 SKDYRAVHIE
-536 INPADTQR
+536 INPMDTQR

>member
-1 MTVAGTMGKSTQI
+1 MGKRAQF
-14 RLDWSLVRRLI
+14 RLDWSLMRRLI
-25 FGSPLSTEQLSH
+25 FGSPLSTEQLAH

-82 SIAIVVLLWIVVI
+82 SLAIVVLLWIVVI
-95 SYTQTVYAYPQGG
+95 SYTQTVHAYPQGG
-108 GTYIVSRENLGIRWG
+108 GTYIVSRENLGINWG

-139 VSITA
+139 VSITS

-169 FLTVANL
+169 FLTMANL
-176 RGAKESGLLFA
+176 RGAKESGMLFA
-187 FPTYFFVLT
+187 IPTYFFVLT
-196 MLSMVAV
+196 MLGTVAV
-203 GVLGPLFGYQP
+203 GVLGPLFGYHPRPYQP
-214 RSYPPPE
+214 ASQ
-221 QTAQTAVHA
+221 QTAEQVMHA
-230 LSLTVILRAF
+230 LSLGLILRAF

-251 AVADGVIA
+251 AVADGVQA
-259 FRAPESKNAAQTL
+259 FRPPESKNAAQTL
-272 IAMGVILS
+272 VAMGAILS
-280 TIFLGISYIAQTNHI
+280 TIFLGISYIAQKYHI

-300 GTHGEDAS
+300 GAHGTDAS
-308 AESVISMAARAVFH
+308 AESVISMLARVVFH
-322 DNPLLRGVVLFA
+322 DDPLPRGIILFA
-334 TAIILLLAANTAYAD
+334 TTIILVLAANTAYAD

-389 LVVVFGGSVDRL
+389 LVVAFGGNVDRL
-401 IPLYAVGVF
+401 IPLYALGVF

-417 AGMVRHWLQQEGPGW
+417 AGMVRHWLQQKGKGW
-432 RWKMLVNGIGA
+432 QWKVVVNGIGA
-443 VSTGIVL
+443 VTTGIVL

-460 GAWLVVVVLPVL
+460 GAWIVLVVLPIL
-472 MWLFT
+472 MWMFT

-490 TLIGYEPPPPP
+490 TLKDYEPQPLP

-507 LVPDVHRGVVPA
+507 LVPDVHRGVIPA

-536 INPADTQR
+536 INPVDTQR